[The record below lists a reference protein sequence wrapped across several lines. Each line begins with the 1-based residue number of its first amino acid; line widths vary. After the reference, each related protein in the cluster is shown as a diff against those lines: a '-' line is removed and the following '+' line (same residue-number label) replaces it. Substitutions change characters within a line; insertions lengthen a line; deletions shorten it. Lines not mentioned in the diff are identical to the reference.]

1 MLAQDFC
8 GPIGSSDADNAV
20 ASNREAMFYLN
31 TANPAPCSGTITSWR
46 VCYYGPNSVD
56 FSTYWATYAI
66 YRRIT
71 ISSDG
76 SGEHY
81 EKISIVMRAVRATGL
96 LAAVNSTGIIDGSIQ
111 SGGFNCYDDF
121 IGAGSSLLTVQAG
134 DILGACVFDPIDGD
148 NYDRRQLDVV
158 GEAEMDGEFLLGMSS
173 SGRCTTDALPSNIP
187 ISQLSMVSSRR
198 LHIYANIGNHNYQL
212 IIIMTA
218 ILSTRLGYNNI
229 WYAHCRCI
237 LSVLIH
243 ISFLGKTCFF
253 FLLHVFCA
261 L

>member
-8 GPIGSSDADNAV
+8 GSIGSSNPESEV
-20 ASNREAMFYLN
+20 ASSRDAIFYLN

-46 VCYYGPNSVD
+46 VCYYGPDSVD

-71 ISSDG
+71 ISSD
-76 SGEHY
+76 SSESY
-81 EKISIVMRAVRATGL
+81 EKISTIMRAVRATGL

-121 IGAGSSLLTVQAG
+121 IGAGSSPLTVQAG
-134 DILGACVFDPIDGD
+134 DILGACVFDPIDSD

-187 ISQLSMVSSRR
+187 ISQLSKVSSRR
-198 LHIYANIGNHNYQL
+198 LHIYANIGNHNHQL
-212 IIIMTA
+212 ANYYYDSHT
-218 ILSTRLGYNNI
+218 
-229 WYAHCRCI
+229 
-237 LSVLIH
+237 
-243 ISFLGKTCFF
+243 
-253 FLLHVFCA
+253 
-261 L
+261 